1 MKLLISTLMVLL
13 LTLAGTQA
21 LAEEGWI
28 KVYLGDSER
37 NQVSASGSCTIVVTP
52 KGGAKKILKA
62 QLVEPNGSALET
74 KLNHGGQVIGR
85 GEYTIELVV
94 AKAEEAHG
102 HAATG
107 HGHGEAEEHSEAT
120 DSNEGLPYFQAPFSP
135 TQYACPMN
143 DTPPADSPG
152 KCPTCGMAL
161 EEKEVAFDAVVIIKT
176 DKGTFNV
183 KGFEYPFLDYSSIV
197 SMMEAHL
204 DEIQELIDSG
214 QLLKV
219 HPVAS
224 KISRLAESLPNAKDF
239 PEDDRSKVEST
250 CKEIIS
256 LFAEIDK
263 AADAEKKAETI
274 QVLDKYRNKVTAL
287 EKYAHE
293 EPGHGEHDH

>member
-1 MKLLISTLMVLL
+1 
-13 LTLAGTQA
+13 
-21 LAEEGWI
+21 
-28 KVYLGDSER
+28 
-37 NQVSASGSCTIVVTP
+37 
-52 KGGAKKILKA
+52 
-62 QLVEPNGSALET
+62 
-74 KLNHGGQVIGR
+74 
-85 GEYTIELVV
+85 
-94 AKAEEAHG
+94 EAHG

-107 HGHGEAEEHSEAT
+107 HDHGEAEKHGHGDEHSEAT
-120 DSNEGLPYFQAPFSP
+120 ESDGGLPYFQAAFSL
-135 TQYACPMN
+135 TQYECPMN
-143 DTPPADSPG
+143 CVAPTDSPG

-176 DKGTFNV
+176 DKETFNV

-239 PEDDRSKVEST
+239 PEDDRSTVKST

-263 AADAEKKAETI
+263 VADAENKAETI
-274 QVLDKYRNKVTAL
+274 QVLDKYRNKVAVL

-293 EPGHGEHDH
+293 EPGH